1 MRVCLSPS
9 RLKLQPETTNQRPF
23 FQRQN
28 NIVCWFPSNKF
39 SVQMKKHLLSLE
51 RLYKNEDPFPTPF
64 SQCGGMTFLPTNIK
78 LDLTQEGDSKM
89 VYWGKVLSFT

>member
-1 MRVCLSPS
+1 
-9 RLKLQPETTNQRPF
+9 
-23 FQRQN
+23 
-28 NIVCWFPSNKF
+28 
-39 SVQMKKHLLSLE
+39 MKKHLLSLE

-64 SQCGGMTFLPTNIK
+64 SQYGGMTFLPTNIK